1 MPKLTMTLKL
11 ITEQILNKSFN
22 IFFVLFCFVFFWR
35 ACKHPAFLWIHL
47 SRNLK
52 VLYNGQLSITAPK

>member
-22 IFFVLFCFVFFWR
+22 IFFVLFCFVFFL
-35 ACKHPAFLWIHL
+35 A
-47 SRNLK
+47 SM
-52 VLYNGQLSITAPK
+52 QAPCISLDPFIQEP

>member
-1 MPKLTMTLKL
+1 MLKLTMTLKL

-22 IFFVLFCFVFFWR
+22 IFFVLFCFGDHASTLHFF
-35 ACKHPAFLWIHL
+35 WIHL
-47 SRNLK
+47 SRKLK